1 MSKLYGPDEGYEVV
15 RSRSSKKVKTTD
27 SQHVSLYKTVRGK
40 ISELIC
46 DQELVL
52 QGPPFH
58 PVVDLDNLSHDQF
71 VKRASRVITKLNPEG
86 HPPPGVS
93 APSMMSLIERLEIS
107 RDEGRP
113 SYASVLQNGS
123 PTSSQSSVP
132 SYRGSVLTEDLSSP
146 DDAAHVEHEET
157 AVTATAKSAAK
168 SPARA
173 SPRTR
178 KSRPQKVVKKT
189 MKVSFAPLDMTSS
202 QYAISTVQERSAPPR
217 REGSR
222 EVISTERLGD
232 FYTGR
237 KKLTSSA
244 VRLRTAEE
252 DDKDVDELMEYYQR
266 KEQSALHR
274 ATMVRGRSSM
284 VEATEDEAIVTDEL
298 VIGDDHAPKKRRTA
312 DDHDQAFNDV
322 LHQDDEI
329 REEFKSQSTQDMLLD
344 APSRPTSTRAIIER
358 QSRINRAAI
367 RKVVSN
373 AVIAPTPVPETDT
386 GHNCALFYELV
397 ARNEMLQHT
406 VIDYEEP
413 SYHEDSVLWN
423 EDIGQDAF
431 VLPKKDWDSHT
442 LSNDEQHVYN
452 DAQTRYEYL
461 HKHRACFHD
470 VYSIDDIIPTIT
482 ELPSDLHLYLV
493 VTGSALTNY
502 SWSVTSTFQTDKE
515 KYVAALRRCRR
526 QFGTFTV
533 HFGEIPFSHIRVEH
547 LLLLPIPT
555 IIEYL
560 LYHGVSYQRLPWTY
574 VGTANEATLQRL
586 RDLPVDTTVPFKEW
600 IKYLVDLG
608 TYLNTVLTMKED
620 SFSIMR
626 EHFSVREDPSL
637 SNADASRF
645 VDTHFQLEGS
655 RLRGDM
661 SKYQL
666 LERATQFAYQEKYIG
681 DMKEHCSPQWLVFLY
696 FILWGRFPPS
706 TPSGYDTHHC
716 IKKILAMNADVD
728 LEEPPNLRHLLLGPP
743 HLMWAFLKED
753 RSANKLYGASI
764 DRATIGIQRLMVA
777 GVLMYWYM
785 DHTGS
790 SNIDHAIPSGILSY
804 VLWAKGVLNPTQEA
818 QPRFSSQF
826 IPVYKLT
833 TVALAVRA
841 VINAGVPVA
850 AIPPKSDIP
859 QDMSNGDYQHYYND
873 RICTI
878 TTSTIKQE
886 GELFFRPNKWVPGLA
901 TGPCL
906 FPYPPRGQVS
916 DFSEVSVTGYLFH
929 EGQRMIKLVNAALV
943 PPGTSPALPT
953 TSSSSSRVQHPWTTK
968 PPLKQTTMDAYVP
981 SASGSTSS
989 YRSPPCT
996 TRGSDRASSYQPTI
1010 VTLAQLQANRAAV
1023 QQSNNLQEYVA
1034 TPDLTVSWSDYSATV
1049 TEYLDKLGFHTT
1061 GERKLKVDDN
1071 LVLICDA
1078 KQNNWGNN
1086 DIMQF
1091 AHMQYRVD
1099 HISLAGTFVH
1109 LHYITLLNKGSAQIT
1124 VARNP
1129 PAKLTIHVLNEYIL
1143 LKEQLASDRLS
1154 SSLPSYRP
1162 ERSSDRS
1169 DGNAEDPQP
1178 SGDARRRSEL
1188 RSRRQGDQHDDTDN
1202 LSEDSEA
1209 RRTTKKSTMEVNGE
1223 TFEIYGKTIIRENLV
1238 KSTGMR
1244 RTMQQGQLDKL
1255 LRTAGLGNYGNNITA
1270 TNIIDGVIKLADD
1283 NNAASIFSKLN
1294 TSINH
1299 NKQQV
1304 TLQAWRQHPDLY
1316 EKIAYGIYEYGHNLT
1331 KTSVRCE
1338 HFLPHAVA
1346 LEINYNISTYS
1357 HFLEHFKG
1365 WRQLLQELL
1374 GPDYG
1379 RLLQEFLTEMYDQ
1392 QFGERNGVPYLKALT
1407 EAWRC
1412 EFYRYSIRQDSFQV
1426 MGQAELYDPKSMTL
1440 NDWLSI
1446 LRFQYADFKSSLT
1459 VMKEME
1465 FTQNKLISKVVEA
1478 KPLGHK
1484 PKVVL
1489 PAEQKAVRVE
1499 ANVGKDKK
1507 APAKATPAPA
1517 PAKKAK
1523 AGEKRKAPALD
1534 VSINVCI
1541 GDLLNH
1547 YGASQQV
1554 PCPTPCRYVHYTD
1567 LVQGTSKQLVLHKFQ
1582 IVAPKLK
1589 LTEAT
1594 IALMTKKI
1602 NLDSKFK

>member
-1 MSKLYGPDEGYEVV
+1 M
-15 RSRSSKKVKTTD
+15 
-27 SQHVSLYKTVRGK
+27 
-40 ISELIC
+40 
-46 DQELVL
+46 
-52 QGPPFH
+52 
-58 PVVDLDNLSHDQF
+58 
-71 VKRASRVITKLNPEG
+71 
-86 HPPPGVS
+86 
-93 APSMMSLIERLEIS
+93 
-107 RDEGRP
+107 
-113 SYASVLQNGS
+113 
-123 PTSSQSSVP
+123 
-132 SYRGSVLTEDLSSP
+132 
-146 DDAAHVEHEET
+146 
-157 AVTATAKSAAK
+157 
-168 SPARA
+168 
-173 SPRTR
+173 
-178 KSRPQKVVKKT
+178 
-189 MKVSFAPLDMTSS
+189 
-202 QYAISTVQERSAPPR
+202 
-217 REGSR
+217 
-222 EVISTERLGD
+222 
-232 FYTGR
+232 
-237 KKLTSSA
+237 
-244 VRLRTAEE
+244 
-252 DDKDVDELMEYYQR
+252 
-266 KEQSALHR
+266 
-274 ATMVRGRSSM
+274 
-284 VEATEDEAIVTDEL
+284 
-298 VIGDDHAPKKRRTA
+298 
-312 DDHDQAFNDV
+312 
-322 LHQDDEI
+322 
-329 REEFKSQSTQDMLLD
+329 
-344 APSRPTSTRAIIER
+344 
-358 QSRINRAAI
+358 
-367 RKVVSN
+367 
-373 AVIAPTPVPETDT
+373 
-386 GHNCALFYELV
+386 
-397 ARNEMLQHT
+397 
-406 VIDYEEP
+406 
-413 SYHEDSVLWN
+413 
-423 EDIGQDAF
+423 
-431 VLPKKDWDSHT
+431 
-442 LSNDEQHVYN
+442 
-452 DAQTRYEYL
+452 
-461 HKHRACFHD
+461 
-470 VYSIDDIIPTIT
+470 
-482 ELPSDLHLYLV
+482 
-493 VTGSALTNY
+493 
-502 SWSVTSTFQTDKE
+502 
-515 KYVAALRRCRR
+515 
-526 QFGTFTV
+526 
-533 HFGEIPFSHIRVEH
+533 
-547 LLLLPIPT
+547 
-555 IIEYL
+555 
-560 LYHGVSYQRLPWTY
+560 
-574 VGTANEATLQRL
+574 
-586 RDLPVDTTVPFKEW
+586 
-600 IKYLVDLG
+600 
-608 TYLNTVLTMKED
+608 
-620 SFSIMR
+620 
-626 EHFSVREDPSL
+626 
-637 SNADASRF
+637 
-645 VDTHFQLEGS
+645 
-655 RLRGDM
+655 
-661 SKYQL
+661 
-666 LERATQFAYQEKYIG
+666 
-681 DMKEHCSPQWLVFLY
+681 
-696 FILWGRFPPS
+696 
-706 TPSGYDTHHC
+706 
-716 IKKILAMNADVD
+716 
-728 LEEPPNLRHLLLGPP
+728 
-743 HLMWAFLKED
+743 
-753 RSANKLYGASI
+753 
-764 DRATIGIQRLMVA
+764 
-777 GVLMYWYM
+777 
-785 DHTGS
+785 
-790 SNIDHAIPSGILSY
+790 
-804 VLWAKGVLNPTQEA
+804 
-818 QPRFSSQF
+818 
-826 IPVYKLT
+826 
-833 TVALAVRA
+833 
-841 VINAGVPVA
+841 
-850 AIPPKSDIP
+850 
-859 QDMSNGDYQHYYND
+859 
-873 RICTI
+873 
-878 TTSTIKQE
+878 
-886 GELFFRPNKWVPGLA
+886 
-901 TGPCL
+901 
-906 FPYPPRGQVS
+906 
-916 DFSEVSVTGYLFH
+916 
-929 EGQRMIKLVNAALV
+929 
-943 PPGTSPALPT
+943 
-953 TSSSSSRVQHPWTTK
+953 
-968 PPLKQTTMDAYVP
+968 
-981 SASGSTSS
+981 
-989 YRSPPCT
+989 
-996 TRGSDRASSYQPTI
+996 
-1010 VTLAQLQANRAAV
+1010 TLAQLQANRAAV

-1091 AHMQYRVD
+1091 AHMQYKVD

-1143 LKEQLASDRLS
+1143 LKEQLASDQLS

-1465 FTQNKLISKVVEA
+1465 FTQNKLVSNVVEA

-1517 PAKKAK
+1517 PAKKEK
-1523 AGEKRKAPALD
+1523 AGEKRKAPARD
-1534 VSINVCI
+1534 ASVNVCI